1 MAAAPCLAYALTP
14 AHSILPLHFT
24 SCICDYGIVG
34 DRVWGEKM
42 GFIQVNGGRGWV
54 IVG

>member
-1 MAAAPCLAYALTP
+1 MVAAPCLAYALTK

-24 SCICDYGIVG
+24 SCICDCGIVG
-34 DRVWGEKM
+34 GRVWGEKM
-42 GFIQVNGGRGWV
+42 GFIQVNGVRGWV